1 MDGKSGWYFAHK
13 VGDLVRIRKLS
24 QIDVLNKAGD
34 IGIVTSV
41 PRRPESA
48 LFVEVF
54 MFRTNSKR
62 WLQPSEFDIISNID
76 EQLSIYLE
84 GSRYEADQQFCRGDV
99 TNVRLDKL
107 WSFCFCFVLE
117 YATTT
122 IASTI

>member
-1 MDGKSGWYFAHK
+1 MDGKSSWYFAHK
-13 VGDLVRIRKLS
+13 VGDLIRIRKLS

-41 PRRPESA
+41 PKRPESA

-107 WSFCFCFVLE
+107 WSFCFFYVLE
-117 YATTT
+117 HAPTTAIGT
-122 IASTI
+122 I

>member
-41 PRRPESA
+41 PKRSESA

-76 EQLSIYLE
+76 E
-84 GSRYEADQQFCRGDV
+84 
-99 TNVRLDKL
+99 
-107 WSFCFCFVLE
+107 
-117 YATTT
+117 
-122 IASTI
+122 